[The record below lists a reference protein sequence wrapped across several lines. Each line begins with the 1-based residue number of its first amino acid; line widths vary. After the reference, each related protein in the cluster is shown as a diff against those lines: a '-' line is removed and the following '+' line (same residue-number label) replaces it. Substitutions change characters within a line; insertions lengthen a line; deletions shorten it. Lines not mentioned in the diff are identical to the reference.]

1 MVLEE
6 DFVAACLYIA
16 TAVVRVH
23 WQYTRCKSP
32 QNGLLWI
39 SSIPAALCLS
49 PFNQWSRSGTSNGI
63 SAISQLEVP
72 YVCPQQFL
80 VCFISSFIFCITKT
94 SWWGPSRY
102 MVVTFLTRNH
112 CKIASGF
119 EHVESSSHF
128 TVIYKSHY
136 NCTEIAAGLHAE
148 FWICNFKVTEIALSW
163 ATNITCIALK
173 TGLKN
178 LVQSCTFNMSKKYMS
193 QKTTLQL

>member
-1 MVLEE
+1 MKSLLSLRFYSFFAFVNCLVMYYMVLEE
-6 DFVAACLYIA
+6 DFAAACLYIA

-112 CKIASGF
+112 CK
-119 EHVESSSHF
+119 
-128 TVIYKSHY
+128 
-136 NCTEIAAGLHAE
+136 NCIR
-148 FWICNFKVTEIALSW
+148 FWACWKLLPFHSDL
-163 ATNITCIALK
+163 
-173 TGLKN
+173 
-178 LVQSCTFNMSKKYMS
+178 
-193 QKTTLQL
+193 